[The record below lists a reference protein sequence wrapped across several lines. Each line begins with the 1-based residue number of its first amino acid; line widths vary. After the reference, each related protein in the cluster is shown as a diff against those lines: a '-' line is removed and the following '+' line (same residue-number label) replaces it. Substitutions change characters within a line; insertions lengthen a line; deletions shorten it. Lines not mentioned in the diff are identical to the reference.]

1 MRTRVR
7 PIASRDRLRR
17 ASAARDRV
25 NCLQV
30 REAVCPQPLTETR
43 EMITLDHIHDAPVAR
58 ESDNSR
64 IARVSRP
71 GRRWS
76 GPASDRFAAG
86 TVADDDRADR
96 PRAAPTT
103 A

>member
-7 PIASRDRLRR
+7 SMVPRGPRDRLPR

-25 NCLQV
+25 NRVQV
-30 REAVCPQPLTETR
+30 REAVRPQPLTETR
-43 EMITLDHIHDAPVAR
+43 ETITLDHIHDPPVAR

-71 GRRWS
+71 GRRWG

-86 TVADDDRADR
+86 NAADDDRAGR
-96 PRAAPTT
+96 P
-103 A
+103 